1 MAKHLAGIIPLANF
15 KDNYKLP
22 YDSFMLP
29 IENDFTLI
37 QKSVFECALAGCST
51 IWIVANDDLAPL
63 VKKHIGEWVYDPV
76 YFWDNYIDNRI
87 VQRRTH
93 IPIYYVP
100 ILPKDRDRRDS
111 YGWSALFGMHS
122 AWYVSHRISKWVV
135 PKKYFVSFPHGIYN
149 FWSLREHRKDLFNT
163 TKNFFFT
170 HEGKTVKDNLPIPFT
185 MRGEDFIQCRRWV
198 NKLTTKEYATPEGDD
213 YTYKDLVRLPAKDRW
228 SARHFDLATIFDK
241 VSEEGCFRQDLDW
254 FYDLREWDGYRAY
267 LASDNVIGSPN
278 WRLTKPHQL
287 NKLCEEGEE

>member
-15 KDNYKLP
+15 DDNYKLP

-76 YFWDNYIDNRI
+76 YFWDDYINNYV

-122 AWYVSHRISKWVV
+122 AWYTSYRISKWVV
-135 PKKYFVSFPHGIYN
+135 PKKYFVSFPNNAYDY
-149 FWSLREHRKDLFNT
+149 WSLREQRKKLSNT

-170 HEGKTVKDNLPIPFT
+170 SEGKTVKDNLPIPFT
-185 MRGEDFIQCRRWV
+185 MRGEDFIQ
-198 NKLTTKEYATPEGDD
+198 
-213 YTYKDLVRLPAKDRW
+213 RLR
-228 SARHFDLATIFDK
+228 S
-241 VSEEGCFRQDLDW
+241 
-254 FYDLREWDGYRAY
+254 
-267 LASDNVIGSPN
+267 
-278 WRLTKPHQL
+278 
-287 NKLCEEGEE
+287 